1 MVLPAKLEKLI
12 YIYISYIYIYDGTI
26 RVCLFMAFPPFSWY
40 TYIYI
45 YTETNFWPKTRN
57 IIPTKGR
64 VARVPGFSHV
74 ELSHTIAERTS
85 RRPYDDAFLGECDVP
100 LHRPDIGLHLH
111 PGFYIPSIHI
121 WWVSKSSGWICPS
134 TVFFLPIRTSFWTGF
149 GREAVSRSNA
159 SADPRHPMVRK
170 SCA

>member
-1 MVLPAKLEKLI
+1 M
-12 YIYISYIYIYDGTI
+12 YIYIWWNYKGMFVHGVSS
-26 RVCLFMAFPPFSWY
+26 VFLV
-40 TYIYI
+40 YIYI

-64 VARVPGFSHV
+64 VAIVPGFSHV

-85 RRPYDDAFLGECDVP
+85 RRPYDDTFLGECDVP

-111 PGFYIPSIHI
+111 PGFYIYIYLQYTYGGFPSQA
-121 WWVSKSSGWICPS
+121 VEFALQLC
-134 TVFFLPIRTSFWTGF
+134 FFIPIRTSFWTGF

>member
-1 MVLPAKLEKLI
+1 MFVHGVSSVFLV
-12 YIYISYIYIYDGTI
+12 YI
-26 RVCLFMAFPPFSWY
+26 
-40 TYIYI
+40 YIYI

-121 WWVSKSSGWICPS
+121 WWVPSQAVEFALQLCFSSPS
-134 TVFFLPIRTSFWTGF
+134 VPHFELGSEG
-149 GREAVSRSNA
+149 
-159 SADPRHPMVRK
+159 K
-170 SCA
+170 L